1 MSYDQPFKND
11 LLQGTDLA
19 VASTAVVYST
29 VFKMPMEAVAK
40 FSLEWLNTSTAGTVD
55 LKIEIEQGNV
65 EPATAGAASTDYV
78 IPTGISAIVANST
91 AETVQMIAFA
101 PVVSKFARF
110 KITGQGSNNADT
122 VISRLIVMIAK

>member
-19 VASTAVVYST
+19 VASVAVVYSR
-29 VFKMPMEAVAK
+29 VFKMPIEADSM
-40 FSLEWLNTSTAGTVD
+40 FSLEWQNTSVAGTVD
-55 LKIEIEQGNV
+55 LKIELEQGNV
-65 EPATAGAASTDYV
+65 EPATSGAASTDYV
-78 IPTGISAIVANST
+78 VPTGISAIVSNST

-101 PVVSKFARF
+101 PVVSKFGRF

-122 VISRLIVMIAK
+122 VITRLNVMIAK